1 VKLSTGVGTEPSR
14 VLVFGGC
21 LRLSLGIERSIPE
34 FDGLLRIVDN
44 AAGRSTP
51 IVKTGQR
58 RYLEDYLQRM
68 GVGCRVARDT
78 ASYRNVYRSIPR
90 GTRGKDE
97 DQRLYL
103 KWRVQELLSVQDIH
117 CGCKVSRSRL
127 QEPCAKERTKV

>member
-1 VKLSTGVGTEPSR
+1 
-14 VLVFGGC
+14 VLLFGGC
-21 LRLSLGIERSIPE
+21 LRLSLGIERSILE

-44 AAGRSTP
+44 ATGRSTP

-78 ASYRNVYRSIPR
+78 ARYLDAYRRIPR
-90 GTRGKDE
+90 GTRVKDE

-103 KWRVQELLSVQDIH
+103 K
-117 CGCKVSRSRL
+117 
-127 QEPCAKERTKV
+127 